1 MPESRGSSVTRNK
14 FDVEGFSSWRR
25 VMAFFSRRT
34 ADALLFRKLSFY
46 GDGRVQE
53 VLAEDASAN
62 QGLQKDWFQS

>member
-1 MPESRGSSVTRNK
+1 MAGWDL
-14 FDVEGFSSWRR
+14 DVGGDNTLAQDSWRR